1 VGADVIATT
10 RSALLRTTVTKDGI
24 GDDVDDF
31 LVVPTPPNVS
41 VAGRSYADFPASII
55 ERSRR
60 EFDEAS
66 NQWRTVRY
74 FAGRVPAYVPVKAGD
89 ALRDNVSGAL
99 YVVLEGEGMA
109 RGLAGRSSVT
119 LTMKRTAP

>member
-1 VGADVIATT
+1 MRPAITQDD
-10 RSALLRTTVTKDGI
+10 L
-24 GDDVDDF
+24 GDDVED
-31 LVVPTPPNVS
+31 LIVPVTPPDDLLQ
-41 VAGRSYADFPASII
+41 GRSLADFPASII

-74 FAGRVPAYVPVKAGD
+74 YSGRVPTYVPAEAGD
-89 ALRDNVSGAL
+89 TIRDNRDQHL

-109 RGLAGRSSVT
+109 RGLSGRSSVT
-119 LTMKRTAP
+119 LTMRRTA

>member
-1 VGADVIATT
+1 MIATT
-10 RSALLRTTVTKDGI
+10 RSALLRATVAKDDL
-24 GDDVDDF
+24 GDDVEDL
-31 LVVPTPPNVS
+31 LVVPTPADVA

-66 NQWRTVRY
+66 NQWRSVRY
-74 FAGRVPAYVPVKAGD
+74 FAGRVPAYIPVKAGD
-89 ALRDNVSGAL
+89 TLRDNQSGAL

-109 RGLAGRSSVT
+109 RGLTGRSSVT
-119 LTMKRTAP
+119 LTMRRTAP